1 MIVNPI
7 RCLLIAALI
16 ITPPIGAQSGAATAT
31 PEAKTGKAHISG
43 VVVDSLN
50 GRYLS
55 GADVMIDG
63 AHVILQTD
71 SLGSFRIDTLPPGT
85 YQIGVF
91 HPLLDTLGT
100 ALSSKRFRVGP
111 DSTTFVVLAI
121 PSAPTIVHDMCQIQP
136 GAEGASAV
144 MGHVND
150 PETLA
155 PIAHADVSLAW
166 ITITVSKEVGF
177 LRTSHL
183 VHDTT
188 DNSGAYKFCGVP
200 SSMQA
205 TLQARR
211 GSTVTAEIP
220 ISVGDRPV
228 ELLARNLLLSREET
242 PATVGTALVSGVVN
256 LLGASTN
263 AGTRVELAGTDM
275 VTLTNEKGEFTL
287 QNLPS
292 GSRVLSVRHLG
303 YGAETVP
310 VDLSPHEPR
319 RVSITLQKYV
329 AVMDPVL
336 VTARRTAALD
346 KTGFTR
352 RSKSGNGYFIGPE
365 QLARMNAFAVTDIL
379 RRVPGLRVTPGQFGD
394 VVSSS
399 RDLGRG
405 CIQYYLDEMPFQELS
420 PGDISAFVN
429 GHEVVAV
436 EVYQSGFT
444 PPQFIRS
451 GTDCTSIVLWTRF
464 RTGG

>member
-1 MIVNPI
+1 VHPI
-7 RCLLIAALI
+7 RWLLIATLI
-16 ITPPIGAQSGAATAT
+16 ITRPIGAQSGAATT

-43 VVVDSLN
+43 VVIDSLN

-100 ALSSKRFRVGP
+100 ALSSKPFRVGP
-111 DSTTFVVLAI
+111 DSTTFVVLAV
-121 PSAPTIVHDMCQIQP
+121 PSATTIVRSMCEIQP
-136 GAEGASAV
+136 GAEGASVV

-155 PIAHADVSLAW
+155 PVAHADVSLAW
-166 ITITVSKEVGF
+166 ITITVSKELGF
-177 LRTSHL
+177 RRTAHL

-200 SSMQA
+200 NSMQA

-220 ISVGDRPV
+220 VVVGDRPV
-228 ELLARNLLLSREET
+228 ELLTRNLLLSREET
-242 PATVGTALVSGVVN
+242 PAKVGTAAVSGVVN
-256 LLGASTN
+256 LQGSASN
-263 AGTRVELAGTDM
+263 AGTRVELAGTDV

-292 GSRVLSVRHLG
+292 GSRVLSMRHLG

-319 RVSITLQKYV
+319 RVTITLQKYV

-352 RSKSGNGYFIGPE
+352 RSKSGNGYFMGPE
-365 QLARMNAFAVTDIL
+365 QLSRINAFAVTDIL
-379 RRVPGLRVTPGQFGD
+379 RRVPGLRVSPGQFGD
-394 VVSSS
+394 VVTSS

-405 CIQYYLDEMPFQELS
+405 CIQYYLDEMPYQELS

-429 GHEVVAV
+429 AHEVVAV

-451 GTDCTSIVLWTRF
+451 GTDCTSIVLWF
-464 RTGG
+464 RHQ